1 MITQILGYLGQP
13 LSWYFLLV
21 VCNEGIVTYWD
32 VCLEFGHLTGGVR
45 LLRAL
50 ITISMKSPLI
60 ICVVLGLA
68 GCAAQANTGGNTAA
82 PITSPAYGPQ
92 SKVSVFIRG
101 LDDTAASSLVQEL
114 IQDQSCRPLRVV
126 ERSFGYLEVACN
138 SVDGAGRVANA
149 FQSVAKQMGID
160 LSASH
165 SGDQVLM
172 RKID

>member
-1 MITQILGYLGQP
+1 
-13 LSWYFLLV
+13 
-21 VCNEGIVTYWD
+21 
-32 VCLEFGHLTGGVR
+32 
-45 LLRAL
+45 LRDL

-68 GCAAQANTGGNTAA
+68 GCAAQENTGGNTAAPITSPATAA